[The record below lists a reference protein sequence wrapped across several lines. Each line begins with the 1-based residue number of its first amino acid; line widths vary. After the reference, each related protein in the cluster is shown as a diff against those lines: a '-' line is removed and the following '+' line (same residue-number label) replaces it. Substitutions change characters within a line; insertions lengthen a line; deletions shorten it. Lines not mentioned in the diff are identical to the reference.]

1 MRRVSVAAILVI
13 TAVLGSSAY
22 SQTDFYKGKTI
33 TIIQGRGP
41 GGSGD
46 MRVRAIAH
54 FLPKYLPGNPAI
66 IFEYMPG
73 GGGMKA
79 ANHIYNLPRPDGL
92 TIASVSSGLMSSAIL
107 GVKAVKYQIDR
118 FHYLGAADAGGHY
131 IFYTRKELGVNS
143 LEKLRATAGIRIGAQ
158 AVGHSNYNIARLLA
172 YLVPLKDPKFVTGYA
187 SPEIDAAILRG
198 ELDSRFNQSYS
209 LVKNNPE
216 WVEKGLMDLHI
227 TLETIKGD
235 KNPRFAKVPELE
247 TFAQNDRERELV
259 NLQRSFRV
267 TGSPLILAPA
277 TPKELVG
284 LLQQAM
290 NKVFADPQFPEYF
303 KKTVGD
309 EPEVVLPEAM
319 DKAVKNLRRSP
330 EVVDVLKKLAGPDPL
345 PPRLK

>member
-1 MRRVSVAAILVI
+1 VIAVATLFPFAQWLVSP
-13 TAVLGSSAY
+13 AY
-22 SQTDFYKGKTI
+22 SQAPFYQGKTI

-41 GGSGD
+41 GGAGD
-46 MRVRAIAH
+46 MRVRAVAQ

-79 ANHIYNLPRPDGL
+79 ANHLYTSVRPDGL
-92 TIASVSSGLMSSAIL
+92 TIASVSSGLMS
-107 GVKAVKYQIDR
+107 KAAKYRVDK

-131 IFYTRKELGVNS
+131 IFYTRKDLGVSN
-143 LEKLRATAGIRIGAQ
+143 LDKLRAASGIRIGAQ

-172 YLVPLKDPKFVTGYA
+172 YLIPLKDPKFVTGYA

-209 LVKNNPE
+209 LMKNNPE

-235 KNPRFAKVPELE
+235 KNPRFANLPELE
-247 TFAQNDRERELV
+247 SFAKNDRERQLV
-259 NLQRSFRV
+259 DLQRSFRA
-267 TGSPLILAPA
+267 TGSPLILAPD
-277 TPKELVG
+277 TPGEQVKI
-284 LLQQAM
+284 LQQAM
-290 NKVFADPQFPEYF
+290 NKVFADPQFPAYF

-309 EPEVVLPEAM
+309 DPEIVMPEVM
-319 DKAVKNLRRSP
+319 DKAVKDLRRSP
-330 EVVDVLKKLAGPDPL
+330 EVVAVLKKLAGPDPL
-345 PPRLK
+345 PARMK